1 MPADGVASY
10 RRQCARENAY
20 KKAVRVIYGLLGELE
35 VVGDDGP
42 IDLPSSHALAVL
54 AGLLVNVNRRVAKA
68 DLIRVGWGE
77 SGTSEAQLHKA
88 VLAVRQRLGQVG
100 RRDDIRTHARF
111 GYELRAAEE
120 DIDILVFQRL
130 VRQADEAAAAGR
142 TDEEAESLRG
152 ALRLWRG
159 PRPLSN
165 VSSGALRQDVLAL
178 ERRHKRTAARLFALE
193 LGRGNHEE
201 ILDEIAA
208 AAAAHPSDLRLCE
221 QLMIAKY
228 RSGYLAD
235 AARAYERYQEALAAE
250 TGADPDP
257 LLRTLHFAIARADEM
272 AIGAAESALAKRT
285 GKAGQVPPAMIS
297 VPRQLPRPV
306 DLVGRDQA
314 AAEVSRLLHGEQGKP
329 APVVVISGPG
339 GVGKTALA
347 VSTAHAA
354 ARRYPD
360 GQLYADLQGNST
372 LPADPSEVL
381 ARFLRALG
389 VPHVPE
395 TKPELQATFRTVLAD
410 RRVLIVLDD
419 AADGAQVADLLPPGE
434 RCAVLVTARR
444 RLPDLADARHVA
456 PLAPLGMPDATR
468 LFLQVVADAGIS
480 IETPS
485 GALTQVVQLC
495 GGLPLALRIAGAI
508 LVHDHPR
515 PTAEL
520 ARRLASLGPGALE
533 FGELSVARTIG
544 AGLERLDADARRLFL
559 SLGLLRLPR
568 FATWTA
574 AALLGDGAEG
584 AAALSRL
591 AARFMVEPADSG
603 CRYRFHD
610 LTREYVRRRARSAPS
625 ADHDGVPAA
634 AYRALLTLA
643 RRAHSR
649 LYGGD
654 YEVVHSGV
662 PDVHLPAEA
671 LAEVDAAPLDW
682 FEEER
687 LNIRAA
693 VEHAAELGLAEI
705 CWDLAVSA
713 HEFYT
718 IRGHFDDWHATH
730 QAALRAC
737 LAAGD
742 LRGEGIVL
750 VCLNQPALVS
760 SRRIAPAADFTDLA
774 RAAKLLR
781 GCDDRHGLAIAL
793 RTLANAMRR
802 QGHASESLELFSQ
815 ALGHYAASGDVV
827 GQWQTQRYIGQTHLD
842 RGDHRAARRAL
853 QSAEAIATELGDSRV
868 LAQTRYWT
876 GQACLT
882 AGDIDGA
889 TAAFDSVW
897 DTFCE
902 SPGLGQVYALHGL
915 GDLALATGALGAAEQ
930 HLTAAA
936 ELAAEH
942 GDAVVEGRVA
952 LSVAALRQA
961 QGRPV
966 DRATALEHAATV
978 FAGCGAVYLEV
989 RALAELAAIVRAEGN
1004 AIAADALW
1012 ARIDAG
1018 YGPGGPPPE
1027 DRVRRPDD
1035 G

>member
-1 MPADGVASY
+1 
-10 RRQCARENAY
+10 
-20 KKAVRVIYGLLGELE
+20 VRVIYGLLGELE
-35 VVGDDGP
+35 VLGGDGP
-42 IDLPSSHALAVL
+42 IDLPSGHALAVL

-68 DLIRVGWGE
+68 DLIRVGWGRA
-77 SGTSEAQLHKA
+77 GTSEAQLHKA
-88 VLAVRQRLGQVG
+88 VLAVRQTLGQVG

-142 TDEEAESLRG
+142 TDEEVESLRG

-159 PRPLSN
+159 PHPLSN

-193 LGRGNHEE
+193 LGRGSHED
-201 ILDEIAA
+201 ILDEIAT
-208 AAAAHPSDLRLCE
+208 AAAAHPADQRLCE

-235 AARAYERYQEALAAE
+235 AAQAYERYQEALAAE

-257 LLRTLHFAIARADEM
+257 LLRTLHFAIARADEL

-285 GKAGQVPPAMIS
+285 GKAGQAPLAMIA
-297 VPRQLPRPV
+297 VPRQLPRPA

-314 AAEVSRLLHGEQGKP
+314 AAEVSRLLHGEPGRP

-360 GQLYADLQGNST
+360 GQLYADLQGSST
-372 LPADPSEVL
+372 LPADPDEVL

-395 TKPELQATFRTVLAD
+395 TRPELQASFRTALAD
-410 RRVLIVLDD
+410 RRVLILLDD
-419 AADGAQVADLLPPGE
+419 AADGAQVADLLPSSE

-444 RLPDLADARHVA
+444 RLPDLSDARHVA
-456 PLAPLGMPDATR
+456 PLAPLGLPDATR
-468 LFLQVVADAGIS
+468 LFRQVVADAGIG
-480 IETPS
+480 IETS
-485 GALTQVVQLC
+485 SSALTQVVRLC

-520 ARRLASLGPGALE
+520 ARRLASLGPSALE

-568 FATWTA
+568 FASWTA
-574 AALLGDGAEG
+574 AALLGDGTAGAAG

-603 CRYRFHD
+603 RRYRFHD
-610 LTREYVRRRARSAPS
+610 LTREYVWRRAQSEAS
-625 ADHDGVPAA
+625 ADHGEAPAT

-643 RRAHSR
+643 RRAHTR

-654 YEVVHSGV
+654 YEVVHSDV
-662 PDVHLPAEA
+662 PDVDLPAEA

-693 VEHAAELGLAEI
+693 VEHAAELRLTGI

-760 SRRIAPAADFTDLA
+760 SRRIAPAAGFTDLA

-802 QGHASESLELFSQ
+802 QGHASQSLELFSQ
-815 ALGHYAASGDVV
+815 ALEHYAASGDVI
-827 GQWQTQRYIGQTHLD
+827 GQWQAQRYIGQNHLD

-853 QSAEAIATELGDSRV
+853 QGAEAIAAELGDGRV

-876 GQACLT
+876 GQACLA

-889 TAAFDSVW
+889 TAAFDAVW

-915 GDLALATGALGAAEQ
+915 GDLALRTGALGTAEQ

-942 GDAVVEGRVA
+942 GDAVLEGRVA

-961 QGRPV
+961 QRRPV
-966 DRATALEHAATV
+966 ERATALEHAATV

-1012 ARIDAG
+1012 ARIDG
-1018 YGPGGPPPE
+1018 RYGPGGPPPE

-1035 G
+1035 R

>member
-1 MPADGVASY
+1 M
-10 RRQCARENAY
+10 
-20 KKAVRVIYGLLGELE
+20 IYGLLGELE
-35 VVGDDGP
+35 VRGDRGP
-42 IDLPSSHALAVL
+42 IGLPSSHALAVL
-54 AGLLVNVNRRVAKA
+54 AGLLVNVNRRVPKA
-68 DLIRVGWGE
+68 DLIRVGWGDA
-77 SGTSEAQLHKA
+77 GTSEAQLHKA
-88 VLAVRQRLGQVG
+88 VLAVRQTLGEVG

-120 DIDILVFQRL
+120 DIDVLVFQRL

-142 TDEEAESLRG
+142 GDEEIDALRE

-165 VSSGALRQDVLAL
+165 VSSVALRQDAATL

-193 LGRGNHEE
+193 LGRGNHED
-201 ILDEIAA
+201 ILDEIVAV
-208 AAAAHPSDLRLCE
+208 AAAHPSDQRLCE

-228 RSGYLAD
+228 RSGYLTD
-235 AARAYERYQEALAAE
+235 ATAAYERYQEALATE
-250 TGADPDP
+250 TGAAPDP
-257 LLRTLHFAIARADEM
+257 LLRTLHFAIARTDEL

-285 GKAGQVPPAMIS
+285 GKAGQAPLAAIT
-297 VPRQLPRPV
+297 VPRQLPRPA
-306 DLVGRDQA
+306 DLVGRDRA
-314 AAEVSRLLHGEQGKP
+314 AAEVTRLLRGEPGKP
-329 APVVVISGPG
+329 APVVVLSGPG

-347 VSTAHAA
+347 VSIAHEA
-354 ARRYPD
+354 ARRFPD
-360 GQLYADLQGNST
+360 GQLYADLLGST
-372 LPADPSEVL
+372 PLPADPTEVL
-381 ARFLRALG
+381 AQFLRGLG
-389 VPHVPE
+389 APHVPE
-395 TKPELQATFRTVLAD
+395 TRAELQASFRTALAD

-419 AADGAQVADLLPPGE
+419 AADGAQVADLLPASA

-444 RLPDLADARHVA
+444 RLPDLPDARHVA
-456 PLAPLGMPDATR
+456 PLAPLGLPDATR
-468 LFLQVVADAGIS
+468 LFLQVVTGAGVSLESSSSAI
-480 IETPS
+480 
-485 GALTQVVQLC
+485 TQVVELC

-508 LVHDHPR
+508 RVHDHPR
-515 PTAEL
+515 PTADL
-520 ARRLASLGPGALE
+520 ARRLASLGPSALE

-559 SLGLLRLPR
+559 ALGLLRLPR
-568 FATWTA
+568 FAAWTA
-574 AALLGDGAEG
+574 AALLGNGTEG
-584 AAALSRL
+584 TAALSRL

-603 CRYRFHD
+603 RRYRFHD
-610 LTREYVRRRARSAPS
+610 LTWEYVRRRAQSEDF
-625 ADHDGVPAA
+625 ADHSEIPAT
-634 AYRALLTLA
+634 AYRALLTLV
-643 RRAHSR
+643 RRAHTR

-662 PDVHLPAEA
+662 PDMDLPAEA

-693 VEHAAELGLAEI
+693 VEHAAELGLTEI

-737 LAAGD
+737 RTAGD

-760 SRRIAPAADFTDLA
+760 SRRIAPAAGLTDLGH
-774 RAAKLLR
+774 AAKLLR

-793 RTLANAMRR
+793 RTLANALRR
-802 QGHASESLELFSQ
+802 QGYAGHSLDLFSQ
-815 ALGHYAASGDVV
+815 ALEHYAASGDVI
-827 GQWQTQRYIGQTHLD
+827 GRWQAQRYIGQNHLD

-853 QSAEAIATELGDSRV
+853 AAAEAIAAELGDGRV

-882 AGDIDGA
+882 GGDIDGA
-889 TAAFDSVW
+889 TAAFDAVW
-897 DTFCE
+897 DTYCE

-915 GDLALATGALGAAEQ
+915 GDLALRTGALGAAEQ

-942 GDAVVEGRVA
+942 GDAVIEGRVA
-952 LSVAALRQA
+952 LSVAALRQTQA
-961 QGRPV
+961 RPV
-966 DRATALEHAATV
+966 ERATALEHAATV

-989 RALAELAAIVRAEGN
+989 RALAELAAIASGEGN

-1012 ARIDAG
+1012 ARIDAR
-1018 YGPGGPPPE
+1018 YGPDGPPPE
-1027 DRVRRPDD
+1027 DRVRRPGD